1 MAIPL
6 PDIQTEDSLLR
17 NARRGDKAA
26 IMRIY
31 DLYFPAVYQFLRL
44 RVEDKTLAEDMA
56 SEVFVKLIDS
66 LRKPTAPRQ
75 LRGWLFKVA
84 RGELH
89 KHYGNIRQFP
99 TTNFEDVIA
108 AAEDED
114 LELRFIQT
122 MNTERAVHAFRMLS
136 EDQQEVLILRF
147 GQGCSL
153 EETAD
158 IMGRNVNAIKALQ
171 FRAVNTLRRIF
182 GERGGDD
189 DE

>member
-1 MAIPL
+1 
-6 PDIQTEDSLLR
+6 
-17 NARRGDKAA
+17 
-26 IMRIY
+26 MRIY
-31 DLYFPAVYQFLRL
+31 DLYFPAIYQFLRL

-66 LRKPTAPRQ
+66 LRRPTAPRQ

-108 AAEDED
+108 ASEEED
-114 LELRFIQT
+114 LELQFIQS
-122 MNTERAVHAFRMLS
+122 MNTERAVHAFKMLS
-136 EDQQEVLILRF
+136 DDQQEVLILRF
-147 GQGCSL
+147 GQGCNL

-158 IMGRNVNAIKALQ
+158 IMGRNVNAVKALQ
-171 FRAVNTLRRIF
+171 FRAINTLRQIF
-182 GERGGDD
+182 GKGRGED